1 MYQEPRHIYSS
12 YCTNNIGKQIY
23 DIATKLKPTKIID
36 FGILYGYSTVCLAQA
51 VRDNGIGH
59 VYALDL
65 FEDYQYRHS
74 IKSIVEHNLQYYDL
88 TQYVTL
94 IKKDFKDWLTEED
107 DFDLLHLD
115 VSNTGDVINSLY
127 EKYPKES
134 VIFEGGTVERDNV
147 KWMIEYNATPI
158 QHSIA
163 PYEIIDN
170 NFPGLSGYNI
180 NN

>member
-1 MYQEPRHIYSS
+1 MYNSPQHIASS
-12 YCTNNIGKQIY
+12 YNINDVGESIY
-23 DIATKLKPTKIID
+23 NVVRNLKPKKIID

-59 VYALDL
+59 IYALDL

-74 IKSIVEHNLQYYDL
+74 IKNIVEHNLQYYDL

-94 IKKDFKDWLTEED
+94 IKKDFKDWLAEEE

-158 QHSIA
+158 KHSIT
-163 PYEIIDN
+163 PYKIINN

-180 NN
+180 